1 MSIYAFTLLT
11 HSYLRWLIVAVG
23 LLLVVRAGIGWA
35 RSTHWLEGDERLH
48 SIFVA
53 LIDTQ
58 FTLGLVLYL
67 FLSPISRA
75 FFTQP
80 GIAMKEPVL
89 RFFGMEHA
97 LAMIVAV
104 SIVHI
109 GRVRSKKAS
118 TPSLRQR
125 RVFSSVL
132 IALLL
137 IAASIPWPFLRYGRP
152 LLRGVS
158 SATHEIPASRADVA
172 DNFRWQ

>member
-23 LLLVVRAGIGWA
+23 LLLVVRTAMGWA
-35 RSTHWLEGDERLH
+35 RSAHWLEADERLH

-58 FTLGLVLYL
+58 FTLGIVLYL
-67 FLSPISRA
+67 FLSPISHA
-75 FFTQP
+75 FFAQP
-80 GIAMKEPVL
+80 GVGMKEPTL

-97 LAMIVAV
+97 VAMLVAV
-104 SIVHI
+104 AIVHI
-109 GRVRSKKAS
+109 GRVRSKRA
-118 TPSLRQR
+118 TAPRVRQR
-125 RVFSSVL
+125 LVCSSVL

-137 IAASIPWPFLRYGRP
+137 IAVSIPWPFLPYGRP

-158 SATHEIPASRADVA
+158 NARYDAPAYDARFA